1 MPLSLSSAPGDLLPA
16 LARAFAKM
24 FSADPLDI
32 SLSLLWVATSVLV
45 SLLIGQLIKQFI
57 KRGIKRRETTAP
69 AAGLESAAAATQTSQ
84 QRSMAQ
90 RLALRACP
98 LFAPLLNFVFLGAGV
113 SAITQLGHDPSLL
126 PTLRPLAASWIFAAT
141 VYAVTHSRTKTL
153 FVAAL
158 IVPLSLPLFAPLLA
172 EGEAFLS
179 GLSFT
184 IGKTTITALL
194 VLKMI
199 ITAVLLFWVVEAVN
213 VGLSASLSRL
223 HHLRPSTRQLL
234 QNLSTIGVYI
244 IAGLCAL
251 SILGIDLTAF
261 AVMGGAIGVGI
272 GLGLQK
278 ISSNFI
284 SGLILLSERTIQVN
298 DLIEIEG
305 SPISG
310 LVKHTGARYTLIE
323 TLDNREVL
331 VPNDDL
337 ITNRVINSTHSNS
350 RGLIRIDIGVAYGSD
365 LEKVR
370 DIIKS
375 CASDHEGVLKDPAPA
390 CFLMGFGPSAVDFT
404 VFAHIEDVRERKL
417 GTKSEILFDIWKRFK
432 TEGIEIPFP
441 QLKVHLANEAAH
453 IDKDS
458 TA

>member
-1 MPLSLSSAPGDLLPA
+1 
-16 LARAFAKM
+16 
-24 FSADPLDI
+24 
-32 SLSLLWVATSVLV
+32 
-45 SLLIGQLIKQFI
+45 
-57 KRGIKRRETTAP
+57 
-69 AAGLESAAAATQTSQ
+69 
-84 QRSMAQ
+84 
-90 RLALRACP
+90 
-98 LFAPLLNFVFLGAGV
+98 
-113 SAITQLGHDPSLL
+113 
-126 PTLRPLAASWIFAAT
+126 
-141 VYAVTHSRTKTL
+141 
-153 FVAAL
+153 
-158 IVPLSLPLFAPLLA
+158 
-172 EGEAFLS
+172 
-179 GLSFT
+179 
-184 IGKTTITALL
+184 
-194 VLKMI
+194 
-199 ITAVLLFWVVEAVN
+199 
-213 VGLSASLSRL
+213 
-223 HHLRPSTRQLL
+223 L

-244 IAGLCAL
+244 IAGLSAL

-261 AVMGGAIGVGI
+261 AVLGGAIGVGI

-337 ITNRVINSTHSNS
+337 ITNRVINSTHTNS

-370 DIIKS
+370 EIITA
-375 CASDHEGVLKDPAPA
+375 CTCGHPNILKDPAPA

-404 VFAHIEDVRERKL
+404 IFGHIEDVRERKL

-432 TEGIEIPFP
+432 AEGIEIALP
-441 QLKVHLANEAAH
+441 QLQVHVVKDKEDAA
-453 IDKDS
+453 
-458 TA
+458 A